1 MLKNYFV
8 VAFRSLRRRPLYSA
22 INVFGLSVGMV
33 ACLLIGLY
41 IHDELSHD
49 AFHEHSDRIVAIGV
63 ESSFMS
69 DRGRMASYM
78 LGDVLQAE
86 VPGVEMVVRTRGDA
100 ANAIVRYQT
109 EDRVVE
115 QRQDVLVADSTFFE
129 VFSFPLVRGNP
140 ENVLRAPN
148 QTVITKNMARTFFG
162 SDNPVGRTITFYLED
177 TMLPGREAHT
187 ATVAGVVESPPSNS
201 VFQFDMV
208 VPASLVPV
216 TNRANWGA
224 FSWAT
229 YALLDRAVEV
239 AAFTDRMQHAV
250 APHQKGNLMFASLE
264 LHAVPLPALYLSEY
278 HESAGF
284 RGERRYI
291 YLFGSIALVILFI
304 ALINY
309 VNLVTA
315 QGQERAREVGV
326 RKTLGAQ
333 RQQLALRFLSETA
346 LIGLV
351 ALGFALAIGSVVL
364 PIFNE
369 LMNTDLSLTT
379 AWTSLT
385 LPTLGVFFLIVI
397 TAASFYPAFL
407 LSRFRPS
414 DVLRGYGAGVGGK
427 GWLRRGLVVM
437 QFAVSSGLILCAAI
451 MYAQLQFMQTT
462 NLGFEGERVLTV
474 ELSEND
480 SQDAIKRLV
489 QAVPGVEQATVAGA
503 IPGQFRVGIGDQAKR
518 ISSAAHTE
526 KEEVSFRAAT
536 VDADYIET
544 MRLELLAGRSFREDR
559 PSDRTQAYILNR
571 EAAELMG
578 WTVQDAVGKPF
589 TFARGKDAPEGK
601 VVGIV
606 KNFHVESLRDPIA
619 PVVLQMEAARFSD
632 TPMLAVRLAPG
643 QISTAMDGI
652 ETIMRAQT
660 STFDY
665 AFLDDAFDAQYRSEQ
680 RIARLFAVFASV
692 ALGIACLGLFGLA
705 TFAVEQRRKEIAI
718 RKALGAFVVD
728 IVRIVSK
735 EFAILAL
742 VALVIGTPVT
752 YWLMQQWLQDF
763 AYRTASTPWMFGL
776 TAVATLFVAIGS
788 TTYHAVRAAL
798 ADPTDALR

>member
-1 MLKNYFV
+1 
-8 VAFRSLRRRPLYSA
+8 
-22 INVFGLSVGMV
+22 
-33 ACLLIGLY
+33 
-41 IHDELSHD
+41 
-49 AFHEHSDRIVAIGV
+49 
-63 ESSFMS
+63 
-69 DRGRMASYM
+69 
-78 LGDVLQAE
+78 
-86 VPGVEMVVRTRGDA
+86 
-100 ANAIVRYQT
+100 
-109 EDRVVE
+109 
-115 QRQDVLVADSTFFE
+115 
-129 VFSFPLVRGNP
+129 
-140 ENVLRAPN
+140 
-148 QTVITKNMARTFFG
+148 
-162 SDNPVGRTITFYLED
+162 
-177 TMLPGREAHT
+177 
-187 ATVAGVVESPPSNS
+187 
-201 VFQFDMV
+201 
-208 VPASLVPV
+208 
-216 TNRANWGA
+216 
-224 FSWAT
+224 
-229 YALLDRAVEV
+229 
-239 AAFTDRMQHAV
+239 
-250 APHQKGNLMFASLE
+250 
-264 LHAVPLPALYLSEY
+264 
-278 HESAGF
+278 
-284 RGERRYI
+284 
-291 YLFGSIALVILFI
+291 
-304 ALINY
+304 
-309 VNLVTA
+309 
-315 QGQERAREVGV
+315 
-326 RKTLGAQ
+326 
-333 RQQLALRFLSETA
+333 
-346 LIGLV
+346 
-351 ALGFALAIGSVVL
+351 
-364 PIFNE
+364 
-369 LMNTDLSLTT
+369 
-379 AWTSLT
+379 
-385 LPTLGVFFLIVI
+385 
-397 TAASFYPAFL
+397 
-407 LSRFRPS
+407 
-414 DVLRGYGAGVGGK
+414 
-427 GWLRRGLVVM
+427 
-437 QFAVSSGLILCAAI
+437 
-451 MYAQLQFMQTT
+451 
-462 NLGFEGERVLTV
+462 V